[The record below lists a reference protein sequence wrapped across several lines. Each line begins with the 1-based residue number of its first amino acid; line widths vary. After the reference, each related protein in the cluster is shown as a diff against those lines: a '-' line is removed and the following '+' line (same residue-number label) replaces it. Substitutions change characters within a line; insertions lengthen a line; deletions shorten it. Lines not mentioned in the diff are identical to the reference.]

1 MARSRKNSLVRD
13 IASHPTIPESQTIVG
28 LLDDSYLFD
37 KLKKLSLAVENS
49 DGLQRTDVS
58 EGCSEVN
65 GSEATTSADVK
76 KTNKYLYYTTYLD
89 QLNIKIDEYKVVL
102 DQTRQVNDQLDS
114 SIKKFRKISQDTGA
128 FIEET
133 KTIYEKQSKLSN
145 LTESIPKA
153 LHYFEVLDPIMRRLK
168 HATSPAI
175 VKKSSFTTMLA
186 TIDESLRFLDENSD
200 LKDAAAYR
208 IKFKQCLIRAC
219 ELISHFL
226 TNLLKQTNQ
235 EILDK
240 TKNKNSLTGLPS
252 TTRDAFLYSKFYTI
266 ADTFKTQVSEIVKRS
281 NEKAY
286 NKYHDE
292 LNSILYEC
300 FNHYFQTR
308 LRLLTP
314 VIWSHIDEIV
324 VKDKDQGLVKFI
336 QDGKVYFQQLCADEY
351 KLFVE
356 FFPEKECR
364 FKINQWFLQLCE
376 PLYDSIR
383 VRVLKETDICTL
395 CDSVTLFAPYY
406 EFEEG
411 SEEYVKQFTDIQ
423 YDKLFEPIVQKV
435 QARLILRVQIYVQ
448 QNILSYRPTRDVFM
462 ISNRRRKSKTSL
474 QGGNEDATTS
484 DDNPDPLLE
493 SYLSSFKNRSILP
506 ISPNDADDKC
516 IDSEESTDKISQ
528 LQTYYPPLLKTL
540 ALLSKIY
547 EMINSVV
554 FDDLAHHVV
563 HDCIVSLR
571 NAYDMVIKSSA
582 GKSDFNNLD
591 ISLAYLK
598 NLLMLRDSIQNF
610 NIQYTVNETYLDFSG
625 AEGFF
630 KSLKENGRNVLKK
643 TKSSSILTL
652 ARELVPKVVN
662 NMVDAR
668 TELISELRN
677 VIKDFT
683 ESTSLELID
692 DTLDINSDED
702 LLSKNVKLRENIKAR
717 LPRIY
722 EQILNYIDDQE
733 IVTNLLDAVQ
743 ELITQSYSKY
753 YETITELAE
762 NGKFAKD
769 QVADVMYLDVFTD
782 FFAKEVADLLRNG
795 DIDTIT
801 K

>member
-13 IASHPTIPESQTIVG
+13 IASHPTIPEAQTIVG

-153 LHYFEVLDPIMRRLK
+153 LHYFEVLDPIMRRLN

-186 TIDESLRFLDENSD
+186 TIDESLRFLDENND

-406 EFEEG
+406 EFEKG

-610 NIQYTVNETYLDFSG
+610 NIKYTVNETYLDFSG
-625 AEGFF
+625 VEGFF

>member
-13 IASHPTIPESQTIVG
+13 IASHPTIPEAQTIVG

-49 DGLQRTDVS
+49 DSLQRTDVS

-65 GSEATTSADVK
+65 WSEATTSVDVK

-153 LHYFEVLDPIMRRLK
+153 LHYFEVLDPIMRRLN

-266 ADTFKTQVSEIVKRS
+266 ADTFKIQVSEIVKRS

-448 QNILSYRPTRDVFM
+448 KNILSYRPTRDVFM

-571 NAYDMVIKSSA
+571 NAYDMVIKSSV

-625 AEGFF
+625 VEGFF

>member
-13 IASHPTIPESQTIVG
+13 IASHPTIPEAQTIVG

-114 SIKKFRKISQDTGA
+114 SIKKFQKISQNTGA

-153 LHYFEVLDPIMRRLK
+153 LHYFEVLHPIMRRLN

-506 ISPNDADDKC
+506 ISPNDAGDKC

-625 AEGFF
+625 VEGFF

>member
-13 IASHPTIPESQTIVG
+13 IASHPTIPEAQTIMG

-153 LHYFEVLDPIMRRLK
+153 LHYFEVLDPIMRRLN

-625 AEGFF
+625 VEGFF

>member
-13 IASHPTIPESQTIVG
+13 IASHPTIPEAQTIMG

-153 LHYFEVLDPIMRRLK
+153 LHYFEVLDPIMRRLN

-506 ISPNDADDKC
+506 ISPNDADDKS

-625 AEGFF
+625 VEGFF

>member
-1 MARSRKNSLVRD
+1 M
-13 IASHPTIPESQTIVG
+13 
-28 LLDDSYLFD
+28 
-37 KLKKLSLAVENS
+37 
-49 DGLQRTDVS
+49 
-58 EGCSEVN
+58 
-65 GSEATTSADVK
+65 
-76 KTNKYLYYTTYLD
+76 
-89 QLNIKIDEYKVVL
+89 
-102 DQTRQVNDQLDS
+102 
-114 SIKKFRKISQDTGA
+114 
-128 FIEET
+128 
-133 KTIYEKQSKLSN
+133 
-145 LTESIPKA
+145 
-153 LHYFEVLDPIMRRLK
+153 
-168 HATSPAI
+168 
-175 VKKSSFTTMLA
+175 
-186 TIDESLRFLDENSD
+186 
-200 LKDAAAYR
+200 
-208 IKFKQCLIRAC
+208 
-219 ELISHFL
+219 ISHFL

-356 FFPEKECR
+356 FFPEKECH

-795 DIDTIT
+795 DIDTMT